1 MPQVKGDHRVYTGIY
16 LDRAQHAA
24 LRKLSDETR
33 VPLAVYLRDAIDLL
47 LARHKIKVPK
57 RRARP

>member
-1 MPQVKGDHRVYTGIY
+1 MPQIKGKNRVYTGIY

-24 LRKLSDETR
+24 LRRLSDETR

-47 LARHKIKVPK
+47 LAKHKLKLPK